1 MSRALIQIHG
11 DRDRERAMDWVH
23 RAPLETVIEFRRARR
38 STDQNAKLWA
48 ALTEI
53 AEQKTLH
60 GNRYKPDQWKVIF
73 MQALGREMSILPTLD
88 GDTWFPLGYASSKMT
103 KEEMSELLEFIAAW
117 GAENGVKFNEPSA

>member
-1 MSRALIQIHG
+1 MSRGTITIRGDDDRARVMEWALK
-11 DRDRERAMDWVH
+11 
-23 RAPLETVIEFRRARR
+23 APPETVIEFRRARR
-38 STDQNAKLWA
+38 SAEQNDKLWA
-48 ALTEI
+48 MLSDI

-60 GNRYKPDQWKVIF
+60 GKKYKTDQWKTVF

-117 GAENGVKFNEPSA
+117 GAENGVQFNEPSA